1 MSAFDPNEL
10 VLVDGSSYL
19 YRAFHALPPLVTS
32 RGQPTGA
39 VKGVINMIR
48 ALMKS
53 CGHSN
58 IAIVFDAKGKTFR
71 NDIFK
76 EYKAHRPPMP
86 DDLKSQIK
94 PIHNIISAMGLPLL
108 VIEGVEADDVIGT
121 LSLQA
126 TDEGI
131 NTLISTGDKD
141 LAQLVNQRVTLINTM
156 TNEILDPDGVVKKF
170 GVEPCRIVD
179 YLALMGDKS
188 DNIPGVPGVG
198 PKTALKWLQEYD
210 SMEGIIENAEEIGG
224 KVGERLR
231 DNFGLLRLSY
241 KLATIKLDVE
251 LNISLRNLTKK
262 EDNKQALYDI
272 FTQMEFKTWIKELE
286 EGGTHGS
293 SYAGVESDSDKSNSA
308 DAAILKPKEIEYL
321 TILSKEDFQGLI
333 DKLSGLEKFSISV
346 DSREMHFMDATIL
359 GIAIS
364 AEAGKACYV
373 PIGHDYSSCPEQ
385 LPAEYVLQ
393 SLKPIIENP
402 SIIKMG
408 YDLKHIRH
416 LFQNYD
422 ILLQPTKSDLLLT
435 SYVLN
440 SVAVKHSLP
449 DITNYYLD
457 ITAVK
462 LEDLIGK
469 GRNKLALHEVA
480 IDDYANYAAEKAD
493 LVLRLCTYLEQ
504 KLDAEGRLAGVYKYY
519 ELPLVEVLQSIER
532 SGVRIDKKVLEKQS
546 KELAKKLNELE
557 KAVYDIAGEQFNLS
571 SPKQLQGILYQK
583 LKLPILKKT
592 PTGQPSTAEPVLH
605 ELAEEYELPQLVLEH
620 RSLNKLKSTYTDK
633 LPLEVN
639 EKTGRIHSTFQ
650 QAVTAT
656 GRLSSTDP
664 NLQNIPIRTSEGRRV
679 RQAFVSDSGYKLLA
693 ADYSQVELRIM
704 AHLSRDKGLLSAFS
718 SDEDIHRAT
727 ASDVFNIPLEEVN
740 LQQRRSAKAIN
751 FGLIYGMS
759 AFGLAKQLNVS
770 LSDAQ
775 HYVDRYFQK
784 YPGVKTYMEE
794 TQSLADEKGYV
805 ETIFGRR
812 LYLPDIR
819 AGNAIVRK
827 AAQRAAI
834 NAPMQGSAADII
846 KRAMIDIDHWLA
858 LDELDAR
865 MLLQVHDE
873 LVFEVSEDDLDLL
886 AEGVKFRMITA
897 ASLDV
902 PLVVDIGVGDNWDQ
916 AH

>member
-1 MSAFDPNEL
+1 MSASDPNEL

-156 TNEILDPDGVVKKF
+156 TNEILDPEGVVKKF
-170 GVEPCRIVD
+170 GVEPCQIVD

-321 TILSKEDFQGLI
+321 SILSKEELQGLI

-457 ITAVK
+457 ISAVK

-493 LVLRLCTYLEQ
+493 LVFRLSIYLEQ

-532 SGVRIDKKVLEKQS
+532 SGVRIDKKVLEKQG

-704 AHLSRDKGLLSAFS
+704 AHLSRDRGLLSAFS

>member
-1 MSAFDPNEL
+1 MPVSDPNEL

-58 IAIVFDAKGKTFR
+58 IAIIFDAKGKTFR
-71 NDIFK
+71 NDIFE

-86 DDLKSQIK
+86 DDLRSQIE
-94 PIHNIISAMGLPLL
+94 PIHQIIRAMGLPLL
-108 VIEGVEADDVIGT
+108 VVEGVEADDVIGT
-121 LSLQA
+121 LSQIA
-126 TDEGI
+126 TEKGI
-131 NTLISTGDKD
+131 KTLISTGDKD
-141 LAQLVNQRVTLINTM
+141 LAQLVNDHVTLINTM
-156 TNEILDPDGVVKKF
+156 TNEILDTDGVVKKF
-170 GVEPCRIVD
+170 GIKPIRIVD

-198 PKTALKWLQEYD
+198 AKTALKWLQEYD
-210 SMEGIIENAEEIGG
+210 SMECIIENAEEIGG

-231 DNFGLLRLSY
+231 ENLDLLRLSY
-241 KLATIKLDVE
+241 ELATIKLDVD
-251 LNISLRNLTKK
+251 LDTGIQTLTKK
-262 EDNKQALYDI
+262 EDDKQALHEI
-272 FTQMEFKTWIKELE
+272 FSKMEFKTWIKELE
-286 EGGTHGS
+286 ERGTYGP
-293 SYAGVESDSDKSNSA
+293 SYAGAESGSDNSNSV
-308 DAAILKPKEIEYL
+308 DSAILNPKKIEYRS
-321 TILSKEDFQGLI
+321 ILSEEDFQGLV
-333 DKLSGLEKFSISV
+333 DKLRGLEKFSVSV
-346 DSREMHFMDATIL
+346 DSKGMHFMDATFL

-364 AEAGKACYV
+364 TEAGKACYI
-373 PIGHDYSSCPEQ
+373 PLGHDYSNCPEQ
-385 LPAEYVLQ
+385 LPVEHVLK

-402 SIIKMG
+402 SIIKIG
-408 YDLKHIRH
+408 YDLKYIRH

-422 ILLQPTKSDLLLT
+422 ILLQPTKSDVLLT

-449 DITNYYLD
+449 DIANYYLN
-457 ITAVK
+457 ISTVK

-469 GRNKLALHEVA
+469 GRNKLSSHEVA
-480 IDDYANYAAEKAD
+480 IDSYANYAAEKAD
-493 LVLRLCTYLEQ
+493 LVLRLSTYLEQ
-504 KLDAEGRLAGVYKYY
+504 KLDSEGRLAGVYKHY

-532 SGVRIDKKVLEKQS
+532 NGVRIDKKVLEKQGE
-546 KELAKKLNELE
+546 ELAKKLSELE
-557 KAVYDIAGEQFNLS
+557 KVVYDIAGEEFNLS
-571 SPKQLQGILYQK
+571 SPKQLQGILYEK
-583 LKLPILKKT
+583 LELPILKKT

-605 ELAEEYELPQLVLEH
+605 ELAEEYELPRLVLEH

-633 LPLEVN
+633 LPLGVN

-679 RQAFVSDSGYKLLA
+679 RQAFVSDPGYKLLA

-704 AHLSRDKGLLSAFS
+704 AHLSRDRGLLSAFS
-718 SDEDIHRAT
+718 CDEDIHRAT
-727 ASDVFNIPLEEVN
+727 ASDVFNIPLEEVS

-784 YPGVKTYMEE
+784 YPGVKAYMEE

-819 AGNAIVRK
+819 AGNAIIRK

-897 ASLDV
+897 ASLHV
-902 PLVVDIGVGDNWDQ
+902 PLVVDIGVGNNWDQ

>member
-1 MSAFDPNEL
+1 LPVSDPNEL

-71 NDIFK
+71 NDIFE

-86 DDLKSQIK
+86 DDLRSQIE
-94 PIHNIISAMGLPLL
+94 PIHQIIRAMGLPLL
-108 VIEGVEADDVIGT
+108 VVEGVEADDVIGT
-121 LSLQA
+121 LSQIA
-126 TDEGI
+126 TEKGI
-131 NTLISTGDKD
+131 KTLISTGDKD
-141 LAQLVNQRVTLINTM
+141 LAQLVNDHVTLINTM
-156 TNEILDPDGVVKKF
+156 TNEILDTDGVVKKF
-170 GVEPCRIVD
+170 GIKPIRIVD

-198 PKTALKWLQEYD
+198 AKTALKWLQEYD
-210 SMEGIIENAEEIGG
+210 SMECIIENAEEIGG

-231 DNFGLLRLSY
+231 ENLDLLRLSY
-241 KLATIKLDVE
+241 ELATIKLDVD
-251 LNISLRNLTKK
+251 LDTGIQNLTKK
-262 EDNKQALYDI
+262 EDDKQALHEI
-272 FTQMEFKTWIKELE
+272 FSKMEFKTWIKELE
-286 EGGTHGS
+286 ERGTYGP
-293 SYAGVESDSDKSNSA
+293 SYAGAESGSDNSNSV
-308 DAAILKPKEIEYL
+308 DSAILNPKKIEYRS
-321 TILSKEDFQGLI
+321 ILSEEGFQGLV
-333 DKLSGLEKFSISV
+333 DKLRGLEKFSVSV
-346 DSREMHFMDATIL
+346 DSKGMHFMDATFL

-364 AEAGKACYV
+364 TEAGKACYI
-373 PIGHDYSSCPEQ
+373 PLGHDYSNCPEQ
-385 LPAEYVLQ
+385 LPVEHVLK

-402 SIIKMG
+402 SIIKIG
-408 YDLKHIRH
+408 YDLKYIRH

-422 ILLQPTKSDLLLT
+422 ILLQPTKSDVLLT

-449 DITNYYLD
+449 DIANYYLN
-457 ITAVK
+457 ISTVK

-469 GRNKLALHEVA
+469 GRNKLSSHEVA
-480 IDDYANYAAEKAD
+480 IDSYANYAAEKAD
-493 LVLRLCTYLEQ
+493 LVLRLSTYLEQ
-504 KLDAEGRLAGVYKYY
+504 KLDSEGRLAGVYKHY

-532 SGVRIDKKVLEKQS
+532 NGVRIDKKVLEKQGE
-546 KELAKKLNELE
+546 ELAKKLSELE
-557 KAVYDIAGEQFNLS
+557 KVVYDIAGEEFNLS
-571 SPKQLQGILYQK
+571 SPKQLQGILYEK
-583 LKLPILKKT
+583 LELPILKKT

-605 ELAEEYELPQLVLEH
+605 ELAEEYELPRLVLEH

-633 LPLEVN
+633 LPLGVN

-679 RQAFVSDSGYKLLA
+679 RQAFVSDPGYKLLA

-704 AHLSRDKGLLSAFS
+704 AHLSRDRGLLSAFS

-727 ASDVFNIPLEEVN
+727 ASDVFNIPLEEVS

-784 YPGVKTYMEE
+784 YPGVKAYMEE

-819 AGNAIVRK
+819 AGNAIIRK

-897 ASLDV
+897 ASLHV
-902 PLVVDIGVGDNWDQ
+902 PLVVDIGVGNNWDQ

>member
-1 MSAFDPNEL
+1 LSASDPNEL

-449 DITNYYLD
+449 DIANYYLD
-457 ITAVK
+457 ISAVK

-480 IDDYANYAAEKAD
+480 IDEYANYAAEKAD
-493 LVLRLCTYLEQ
+493 LVLRLSIYLEQ

-704 AHLSRDKGLLSAFS
+704 AHLSRDRGLLSAFS

>member
-1 MSAFDPNEL
+1 LSASDPNEL

-71 NDIFK
+71 NEIFK

-86 DDLKSQIK
+86 DDLRSQIK

-121 LSLQA
+121 LSRQA

-241 KLATIKLDVE
+241 ELATIKLDVE

-262 EDNKQALYDI
+262 EDNKQALCDI

-293 SYAGVESDSDKSNSA
+293 LYSGVESDSDKSNSA
-308 DAAILKPKEIEYL
+308 DTAILKPKEIEYRS
-321 TILSKEDFQGLI
+321 ILSKEDFQGLI

-346 DSREMHFMDATIL
+346 DSRETHFMDATIL

-373 PIGHDYSSCPEQ
+373 PLGHDYSSCPEQ

-393 SLKPIIENP
+393 SLKPFIENP

-408 YDLKHIRH
+408 YDLKYILH

-449 DITNYYLD
+449 DIANYYLD
-457 ITAVK
+457 ISAVK

-469 GRNKLALHEVA
+469 GRNKIALHEVA

-493 LVLRLCTYLEQ
+493 LILRLSTYLEQ
-504 KLDAEGRLAGVYKYY
+504 KLDGEGRLAGVYKYY
-519 ELPLVEVLQSIER
+519 ELPLVEVLHSIER
-532 SGVRIDKKVLEKQS
+532 SGVRIDKKVLEKQGE
-546 KELAKKLNELE
+546 ELAKKLNELE
-557 KAVYDIAGEQFNLS
+557 KTVYDIAGEEFNLS

-704 AHLSRDKGLLSAFS
+704 AHLSRDRGLLTAFS

-858 LDELDAR
+858 LGELDAR

-873 LVFEVSEDDLDLL
+873 LVFEVLEDDLDLL

>member
-1 MSAFDPNEL
+1 MSASDPNEL

-86 DDLKSQIK
+86 EDLRSQIK

-532 SGVRIDKKVLEKQS
+532 SGVRIDKKVLEKQG
-546 KELAKKLNELE
+546 KELARKLNELE

-605 ELAEEYELPQLVLEH
+605 ELAEEYELPRLVLEH

-704 AHLSRDKGLLSAFS
+704 AHLSRDRGLLSAFS